1 MSAIPVLYSG
11 QTPNQIKVG
20 LAVLVTLILFPIMG
34 PSFPVIPF
42 ELIPFG
48 LFIINEI
55 LLGVII
61 AMIAR
66 LIFTSVQFGGKVIG
80 FQMGFAMANV
90 MDPQS
95 GTQTSLISQFQNVFA
110 ILIFLAL
117 DGHHIFLQTAVR
129 SYEYLPPGNL
139 NLSGKAVPYLIELSA
154 KMFTIGV
161 QLSVPVI
168 VILLLSGLSL
178 GLISRIVPQVQ
189 VFMLS
194 FSINI
199 SISFIVIGLTLNT
212 VYIILRRE
220 FDDLGNRIV
229 TMLQYL
235 N

>member
-1 MSAIPVLYSG
+1 MSAIPVLFSG
-11 QTPNQIKVG
+11 QTPTQIKVG
-20 LAVLVTLILFPIMG
+20 LTVFITLILFPIMG
-34 PSFPVIPF
+34 PTFPVIPF
-42 ELIPFG
+42 ELLPFG
-48 LFIINEI
+48 IFIINEI

-61 AMIAR
+61 GLIAKF
-66 LIFTSVQFGGKVIG
+66 IFTSVQFGGKIIG

-90 MDPQS
+90 LDPQS
-95 GTQTSLISQFQNVFA
+95 GSQTSLISQFQYVFA

-139 NLSGKAVPYLIELSA
+139 NLSGEAVPYLIELSVR
-154 KMFTIGV
+154 MFTIGI

-168 VILLLSGLSL
+168 VVLLLSGLSL
-178 GLISRIVPQVQ
+178 GLLSRIVPQVQ

-199 SISFIVIGLTLNT
+199 SISFIVIGLTFNT

-220 FDDLGNRIV
+220 FDDLSNRII
-229 TMLQYL
+229 TMLQFL